1 MIEERGVVVDV
12 SPEEG
17 TVVLE
22 KTPGGNCGTCAAPC
36 LALRAGYAA
45 KGRLSLR
52 VASPDSFKP
61 GDRVVMGLAETAV
74 LTAAI
79 RLYLLPVAGLL
90 LGALAGH
97 QVAQLTGWID
107 DAASAAGALGGLLLV
122 LRAIRSVTGKNR
134 ADEVSSIV
142 VRRIP

>member
-1 MIEERGVVVDV
+1 MIEEPAVVVDV
-12 SPEEG
+12 SPEG
-17 TVVLE
+17 TVLLE
-22 KTPGGNCGTCAAPC
+22 KPPGGNCGTCASPC
-36 LALRAGYAA
+36 LTLRAGYVA

-97 QVAQLTGWID
+97 QIARLTGWID

-122 LRAIRSVTGKNR
+122 LRSIRLVAGKNR

>member
-1 MIEERGVVVDV
+1 MIEERAVVVDV
-12 SPEEG
+12 SPEG
-17 TVVLE
+17 TVLLE
-22 KTPGGNCGTCAAPC
+22 KTPGGDCGTCAAPC
-36 LALRAGYAA
+36 LTLRAGYVA

-52 VASPDSFKP
+52 VPSPDAFKP
-61 GDRVVMGLAETAV
+61 GDRVVMGLAENVV

-97 QVAQLTGWID
+97 QVAQLTGWAD

-122 LRAIRSVTGKNR
+122 LRAIRSVAGKNR
-134 ADEVSSIV
+134 ADDEVSSIV

>member
-1 MIEERGVVVDV
+1 
-12 SPEEG
+12 
-17 TVVLE
+17 
-22 KTPGGNCGTCAAPC
+22 
-36 LALRAGYAA
+36 
-45 KGRLSLR
+45 
-52 VASPDSFKP
+52 
-61 GDRVVMGLAETAV
+61 MGLAETTV

-97 QVAQLTGWID
+97 QVAQLTGWAD

-122 LRAIRSVTGKNR
+122 LRSIRLVAGKNR

>member
-1 MIEERGVVVDV
+1 MIEERAVVVDV
-12 SPEEG
+12 SPEG
-17 TVVLE
+17 TVLLE
-22 KTPGGNCGTCAAPC
+22 KTPGGDCGTCAAPC

-97 QVAQLTGWID
+97 QVAQLTGWAD

-122 LRAIRSVTGKNR
+122 LRSIRLVAGKNR